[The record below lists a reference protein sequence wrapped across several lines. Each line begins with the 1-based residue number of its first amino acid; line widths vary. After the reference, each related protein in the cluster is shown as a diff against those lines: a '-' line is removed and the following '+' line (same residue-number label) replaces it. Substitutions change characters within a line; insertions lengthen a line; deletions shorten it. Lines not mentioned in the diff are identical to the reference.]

1 MATKVQIISYAAM
14 LLGKKQTLSLVNQSE
29 LIAQLEATFDFLLP
43 SVISKGF
50 WRFATKIS
58 VLTQLNITPV
68 GGYYFYAYQLP
79 GDYLEMVHLWPQFYD
94 WEIYNNSQVYTNYNS
109 AAIGSQQLYIEY
121 QYLPEATALPPYFN
135 EYFATHIAAVA
146 ALSNA
151 QSVAYHAPL
160 MQESRILWGE
170 AQAKDAQNRPQT
182 PLQNAP
188 MVSRRFVSTFAS
200 G

>member
-14 LLGKKQTLSLVNQSE
+14 LLGKKQTLSLVNQNE
-29 LIAQLEATFDFLLP
+29 LISQLEAAFDFLYP

-50 WRFATKIS
+50 WRFATKIQ
-58 VLTQLNITPV
+58 VLNQLNVTPI
-68 GGYYFYAYQLP
+68 GGYYAYAYQLP
-79 GDYLEMVHLWPQFYD
+79 GDYLEMVHLSPQFYD
-94 WEIYNNSQVYTNYNS
+94 WEIYNNSQLYANYNAS
-109 AAIGSQQLYIEY
+109 AIGAQQLYIEY
-121 QYLPEATALPPYFN
+121 QFLPEIGTLPPYFN

-160 MQESRILWGE
+160 MAEARVLWSE

-188 MVSRRFVSTFAS
+188 MISRRFVSVFAS